1 VTTTTMHTSTRGGPL
16 EALKRLL
23 KEGFGYAQF
32 VVGNDGSLAHAAT
45 VITVEPKV
53 GESEAA
59 FLSRLQTEY
68 ELQPGDDVK
77 IRSHGKKIK
86 VAEITIH
93 PS

>member
-1 VTTTTMHTSTRGGPL
+1 VTTTTMHTSTGGVL

-32 VVGNDGSLAHAAT
+32 TVGNDGHLAHAAT

-59 FLSRLQTEY
+59 FLARIERDY

-86 VAEITIH
+86 IAEITIH
-93 PS
+93 R